1 MIPHEAPNMEAILL
15 DEREIQE
22 LQERRRQTGADR
34 YDEVWEGVYVM
45 APLANNEHQRIAT
58 ALARVFMDVAGEQAH
73 VLAGAN
79 VSARGADW
87 AHDYR
92 CPDVVVVLP
101 GGTAR
106 DAGTHWQGGPDLVVE
121 VVSPNDRSRE
131 KLAFYASLGVREV
144 LLVERDPKA
153 LEVHVLRAGSLVKAA
168 SSTLPHP
175 SPVTL
180 STLGLILTIDAVSL
194 RIGVEH
200 SVSGRRWTI

>member
-1 MIPHEAPNMEAILL
+1 MIKCEAPTMEAILL
-15 DEREIQE
+15 DEREIHA
-22 LQERRRQTGADR
+22 LLERRSQTGADR

-58 ALARVFMDVAGEQAH
+58 ALARVFMEVAGEQAH

-144 LLVERDPKA
+144 LLVDWDPKS
-153 LEVHVLRAGSLVKAA
+153 LEVHVLRDGRLVNVA
-168 SSTLPHP
+168 SSTALDS

-194 RIGVEH
+194 RIEVEH
-200 SVSGRRWTI
+200 SLTGRRWTI

>member
-1 MIPHEAPNMEAILL
+1 MEAILL

-22 LQERRRQTGADR
+22 LLVRRSQTGADR

-58 ALARVFMDVAGEQAH
+58 ALARVFMEVAGENAH
-73 VLAGAN
+73 VLARAN

-101 GGTAR
+101 GGSAR
-106 DAGTHWQGGPDLVVE
+106 DAGTHWQGGPDVIVE

-131 KLAFYASLGVREV
+131 KLAFYGGLGVREV
-144 LLVERDPKA
+144 LIVERDPKA
-153 LEVHVLRAGSLVKAA
+153 LEVHVLRGGSLVEAA
-168 SSTLPHP
+168 SSRLPQP
-175 SPVTL
+175 ATVTL
-180 STLGLILTIDAVSL
+180 STLGLNLAIDSVTQLIAVQ
-194 RIGVEH
+194 H
-200 SVSGRRWTI
+200 PASGRRWTI